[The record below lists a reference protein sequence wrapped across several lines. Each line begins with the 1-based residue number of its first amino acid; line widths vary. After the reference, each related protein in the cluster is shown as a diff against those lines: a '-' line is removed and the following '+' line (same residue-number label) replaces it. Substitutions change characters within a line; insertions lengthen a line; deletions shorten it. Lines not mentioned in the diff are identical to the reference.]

1 MLVSP
6 VGSAKGNAT
15 ETLEGKLMDERIRFV
30 EHKGKRILLLD
41 FSRATAPQ
49 MIPLLTQVQTTVAQQ
64 EPKSALVLANF
75 EGAEIDHNVAMKIKE
90 VLTFDRPF
98 VKKSAWLGSEH
109 IPQALSESFHIFTQ
123 REPATFRTREAALD
137 WLVRE

>member
-1 MLVSP
+1 
-6 VGSAKGNAT
+6 
-15 ETLEGKLMDERIRFV
+15 MDERIRFV
-30 EHKGKRILLLD
+30 EHKGKQILLLD

-64 EPKSALVLANF
+64 EPKSVLVLADY
-75 EGAEIDHNVAMKIKE
+75 EGAEIDHKVAMKIKE

-98 VKKSAWLGSEH
+98 VKKAAWLGSKH
-109 IPQALSESFHIFTQ
+109 IPQELSQSFHLFSQ
-123 REPATFRTREAALD
+123 RETATFRTREEALE